1 MLATMSGVIDG
12 RKWLQDRLRHLQAQL
27 DADPSDDQ
35 RQAIEA
41 EIEKLRGEAGSSHR
55 RWRRWLVWGGRP
67 PGL

>member
-1 MLATMSGVIDG
+1 MLARMSGVIDG
-12 RKWLQDRLRHLQAQL
+12 RRWLQERLRNLQAQL

-41 EIEKLRGEAGSSHR
+41 EIEKLRAEAGSTRRRFR
-55 RWRRWLVWGGRP
+55 RWFIWGGRP